1 MKFLL
6 ALMFVFLSVV
16 TAKANDLYFNAALLG
31 MSMDYRE
38 YDDNEQILDSE
49 KSDIS
54 QMMGVEFGVSYVLNA
69 VDGDFSELN
78 AVFERITGKTDY
90 VGAYLGS
97 GEGYG
102 SLKGTTQ
109 NTVINFDANYIYGAM
124 LSQSWHLL
132 IGAAFG
138 YRSWERGLLPNQIE
152 TYSWA
157 YAAPKLG
164 VEYEQNL
171 LQLTFM
177 MDYRYAVSP
186 KMTATGVR
194 DEFKLGS
201 ANAFEGSIKGNYSL
215 TQKVAIYAA
224 YIYEYQ
230 KIEKSNVLYGSGY
243 FEPDSTA
250 NNQYIKFGLTFKY

>member
-1 MKFLL
+1 MKLL
-6 ALMFVFLSVV
+6 LVLFVVFLCVV
-16 TAKANDLYFNAALLG
+16 QAKENDLYFNAGLIG

-69 VDGDFSELN
+69 ADGDYSELN
-78 AVFERITGKTDY
+78 AAFERITGKTDY

-102 SLKGTTQ
+102 SLKSTTH
-109 NTVINFDANYIYGAM
+109 NTSINFDANYIYG
-124 LSQSWHLL
+124 LSLNESWHILL
-132 IGAAFG
+132 GAAFG
-138 YRSWERGLLPNQIE
+138 YRSWERALMPNQME

-164 VEYEQNL
+164 AAYVQNL
-171 LQLTFM
+171 FKLTLM
-177 MDYRYAVSP
+177 TDYRYAVSP
-186 KMTATGVR
+186 KMTATGIR

-201 ANAFEGSIKGNYSL
+201 ANAFEGSVKGNYSL

-230 KIEKSNVLYGSGY
+230 KIEKSNVLSGSGY
-243 FEPDSTA
+243 FEPDSRA